1 MVESATEEV
10 LVRFAIFVFSAAV
23 LLSSSLMAQAQDEK
37 PAGPKP
43 ARVEITPRTTETVA
57 GEQLKFSAAGYDEAG
72 KTVDAKPSAWFA
84 SPFDLA
90 YADENGN
97 VTFTGPGEVK
107 VGAIIN
113 GRSGSITIT
122 VKPQAVARITIKK
135 PTAAIP
141 VGTGLTFSAR
151 ALMPNGDP
159 RTDVQIQ
166 WASLQSG
173 IATIDQSGFVIG
185 QAVGTATIQA
195 TVGNVKA
202 STTVDIVRNPVRTLS
217 IEPKSANVRTGD
229 VVRFAAVARGENTA
243 TLPSPAV
250 RWAVSGDGA
259 VIESDGGFVAE
270 KPGSYAITAISGDRA
285 AVATV
290 TVTPR
295 EVTRE
300 LEVVGRTPQEE
311 FQAAEEWIIGKY
323 AYVTSI
329 MAGRLWVYDISN
341 PSKPLKVDS
350 VPFDARVI
358 NDVSTTPDGKI
369 GVLTREG
376 ASNRKNGIVFLDLAD
391 PAHPK
396 VLSEY
401 TETVTGG
408 VHSAYINGHYVY
420 LTDDATGSLRVIDF
434 NDPKKPK
441 EVARWQTESPL
452 ARSVKVSDGETLVG
466 GRMLHDVQIVD
477 GLIYMGYWR
486 DGLVI
491 LDVGNGIKGGSPEK
505 PEFVSQLRFNYTELY
520 GTGWLAGAHSVFR
533 YKNYVFL
540 GDEVFPAQFDLTDK
554 ARIPTKGV
562 VHVIDVSDILN
573 PRKVAEYEVPEA
585 GAHNMWVENDIMY
598 MGYYSGGARAIDVS
612 GELRGNL
619 YRQGREISR
628 LWTGDAKGFRPNIPF
643 AWGAQPHDGLV
654 YFNDVHTGIW
664 VTKLVD
670 PKDRAK

>member
-1 MVESATEEV
+1 MRRALLIFLAAT
-10 LVRFAIFVFSAAV
+10 AV
-23 LLSSSLMAQAQDEK
+23 ATPLHGQDNK
-37 PAGPKP
+37 PIGPRP
-43 ARVEITPRTTETVA
+43 ARVEITPHTAETVA
-57 GEQLKFSAAGYDEAG
+57 GGQLVFSATGYDEAG
-72 KTVDAKPSAWFA
+72 NRLDAKPSAWFA

-90 YADENGN
+90 YADDSGN

-113 GRSGSITIT
+113 GKSGTLTIT
-122 VKPQAVARITIKK
+122 VKPQDVARITIDK
-135 PTAAIP
+135 PAATIP
-141 VGTGLTFSAR
+141 VGAGLTFYAT
-151 ALMPNGDP
+151 AQMDNGDP
-159 RTDVQIQ
+159 RTDVQIL
-166 WASLQSG
+166 WTSLHPG
-173 IATIDQSGFVIG
+173 IATVDPSGFVLG
-185 QAVGTATIQA
+185 QAVGSATIQA
-195 TVGNVKA
+195 IAGSVKV
-202 STTVDIVRNPVRTLS
+202 STIVEIVRNPVRSLS
-217 IEPKSANVRTGD
+217 IEPKTVKGRTGD
-229 VVRFAAVARGENTA
+229 VVRFQAVATGEKDA
-243 TLPSPAV
+243 RIASPVV
-250 RWAVSGDGA
+250 RWSASGDGA
-259 VIESDGGFVAE
+259 TIEPDGGFVAE

-285 AVATV
+285 AVATI

-295 EVTRE
+295 DVSRE
-300 LEVVGRTPQEE
+300 LEVVGRAPQEE
-311 FQAAEEWIIGKY
+311 FQAAEQWLMGQY

-350 VPFDARVI
+350 VAFDARVI
-358 NDVSTTPDGKI
+358 NDMSTTPDGKI

-434 NDPKKPK
+434 NDPQKPK
-441 EVARWQTESPL
+441 EVGRWQTESSL
-452 ARSVKVSDGETLVG
+452 AKTIKTSDGETIVG
-466 GRMLHDVQIVD
+466 GRMLHDIQVVD

-491 LDVGNGIKGGSPEK
+491 LDVGKGIKGGSPENPK
-505 PEFVSQLRFNYTELY
+505 FVSQLRFNYTELY
-520 GTGWLAGAHSVFR
+520 GPGWLAGAHSVFR

-540 GDEVFPAQFDLTDK
+540 GDEVFPAQFDLADK

-598 MGYYSGGARAIDVS
+598 MGYYSGGARAVDVS

-619 YRQGREISR
+619 YRQGREMAR
-628 LWTGDAKGFRPNIPF
+628 LWTGDAKGFRPNLPF
-643 AWGAQPHDGLV
+643 AWGAQPHNGMI
-654 YFNDVHTGIW
+654 YFNDVHTGLW

-670 PKDRAK
+670 PRDRAK